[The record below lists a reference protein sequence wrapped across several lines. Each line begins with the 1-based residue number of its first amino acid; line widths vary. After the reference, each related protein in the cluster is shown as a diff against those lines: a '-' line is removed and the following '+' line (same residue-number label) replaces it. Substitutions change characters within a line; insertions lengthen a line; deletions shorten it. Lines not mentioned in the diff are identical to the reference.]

1 MEGMERTFSVPFI
14 ACQECSDIWYTV
26 YSISTK
32 TIKSEHNRKTK
43 GKESRRKC
51 WRFRERW
58 YYYFCLDI
66 LVWMCQ
72 RHLSEVIALSVMS
85 LTHHGTQSRRDYI
98 FGHSIITIRELLT
111 WILAPNREQLFPTL
125 PQSLL
130 RIFDKKITKQK
141 KNMGMWNKWNQTII
155 CCLHDKKTCWNVK
168 VWNKRD
174 LFCSLLLPRCFEWFI
189 PCWAAALQTEP
200 HFERHSVHLLS
211 SKPNGSTATINESKF
226 SCSFVWQSLSKTRF
240 VYPHGGQIVFGVAF
254 QRSITVVTFA
264 GRKQGCFS
272 AASSALFQDSILKL

>member
-1 MEGMERTFSVPFI
+1 MYTFLLNSILSSFMEGMRGTFSVPFI

-66 LVWMCQ
+66 LVWICQ

-85 LTHHGTQSRRDYI
+85 LTHHGTLSRRDYI
-98 FGHSIITIRELLT
+98 FGHSIITIRKLLT
-111 WILAPNREQLFPTL
+111 CILAPNREQLFRTL

-130 RIFDKKITKQK
+130 RIFDTKTNKTKTQKTREREINETKQLFAVYMTK
-141 KNMGMWNKWNQTII
+141 KHVEMLRFETKE
-155 CCLHDKKTCWNVK
+155 TCFVP
-168 VWNKRD
+168 
-174 LFCSLLLPRCFEWFI
+174 FSLLD
-189 PCWAAALQTEP
+189 ALSDSSPVELQ
-200 HFERHSVHLLS
+200 HSRLS
-211 SKPNGSTATINESKF
+211 
-226 SCSFVWQSLSKTRF
+226 L
-240 VYPHGGQIVFGVAF
+240 
-254 QRSITVVTFA
+254 
-264 GRKQGCFS
+264 
-272 AASSALFQDSILKL
+272 ILKDTLCIFCHPSQTDPLQL

>member
-130 RIFDKKITKQK
+130 WIFDKKITKQK
-141 KNMGMWNKWNQTII
+141 KTWE
-155 CCLHDKKTCWNVK
+155 C
-168 VWNKRD
+168 
-174 LFCSLLLPRCFEWFI
+174 E
-189 PCWAAALQTEP
+189 
-200 HFERHSVHLLS
+200 
-211 SKPNGSTATINESKF
+211 INETKQLFAVYMTKKHVEMSRSETRETCFVLF
-226 SCSFVWQSLSKTRF
+226 SFLDALSDSSPVEPQHSRLSL
-240 VYPHGGQIVFGVAF
+240 
-254 QRSITVVTFA
+254 
-264 GRKQGCFS
+264 
-272 AASSALFQDSILKL
+272 ILKGTLCIFCHPSQTDPLRL